1 MRAYKSQ
8 KKSNKAPSI
17 FISVLVVLFV
27 CSFGVAGYYTFSNL
41 SSDANEEVPND
52 NSNVIEDTPAE
63 KEPSSIEDPSDDTL
77 TDVQPDD
84 IVISDEVLS
93 SNLDVSSIDEIVDVE
108 FLIED
113 YLKQDDYDKD
123 YGTFTKTSCIIL
135 NIDTVGKDFEIIEG
149 KYNITFEIGY
159 SGSTSKL
166 IFEDIEVTSNGFEC
180 FKPFYNTDDD
190 LIGAYWITLS
200 RSITLS
206 IDSGNVISLDNVG
219 YELAIA
225 QGGSLISKFNTI
237 KLINFEKLS

>member
-8 KKSNKAPSI
+8 KKSNKALSI
-17 FISVLVVLFV
+17 FIIVLVVLFV

-63 KEPSSIEDPSDDTL
+63 KEPSIEDPSDDTL

-84 IVISDEVLS
+84 IVIPDEVLS
-93 SNLDVSSIDEIVDVE
+93 SNLDVSSIDEIVGVE

-123 YGTFTKTSCIIL
+123 YGIFTKISCIIL

-166 IFEDIEVTSNGFEC
+166 IFEDIEVTSNGFDC
-180 FKPFYNTDDD
+180 FKPFYNTDGD
-190 LIGAYWITLS
+190 LIGSYWIALS

-206 IDSGNVISLDNVG
+206 IDSDTVTSLDNAG

>member
-8 KKSNKAPSI
+8 KKSNKALSMLI
-17 FISVLVVLFV
+17 IVLVVLFV

-63 KEPSSIEDPSDDTL
+63 KEPSIEDPSDDTL

-84 IVISDEVLS
+84 IVIPDEVLS
-93 SNLDVSSIDEIVDVE
+93 SNLDVSSIDEIVGVE

-123 YGTFTKTSCIIL
+123 YGTFTKTSCIVL

-166 IFEDIEVTSNGFEC
+166 IFEDVEVTSNGFDC
-180 FKPFYNTDDD
+180 FKPFYNSDGE
-190 LIGAYWITLS
+190 LIGSYWIALS

-206 IDSGNVISLDNVG
+206 IDSDTVTSLDNAG